1 MSERS
6 ASPSVA
12 PRRLSL
18 GGILTGLAALGLA
31 ILYVRLP
38 YMSSTW
44 PRYYHGLFYLL
55 LTGMSLSTLL
65 SFGWVK
71 IPEAWLQRVPSFG
84 ANRVYIPREGVG
96 YLLIMCVLFIG
107 SSLTQYNT
115 LMLVFAAMAGPFVV
129 NGSLAYTM
137 LKNARVK
144 RRTPPRAM
152 AGELFSVEVE
162 LENATPWLS
171 LWMMVVQDQIAYRE
185 ETSYPSILFTRVAP
199 ATAQLG
205 HYQVRLLQ
213 RGRHRFGPINISS
226 RFPLGLVERGC
237 LLQAAGEM
245 LIYPRIGRLSSHW
258 KRKLL
263 GASELVETSQPR
275 AGMFDDE
282 FHHLREYRAGD
293 NPRAI
298 HWRSSARRNML
309 IVRDFQQNR
318 EHHLAVLIDLW
329 PATSNPGGP
338 PLIEQVLTLVATLC
352 CEHRR
357 SCRGA
362 TLTVMGCG
370 RDVFRWEMQA
380 HDSGLESLLD
390 QLALIEPAQSDR
402 CAATLNELLQGA
414 SSSTRVVVVS
424 TRLQTDVPPTNRV
437 ETSGQFV
444 ESRRQRAA
452 VQWLAV
458 TADIFSDL
466 VWFPDDDLGR
476 PAPTGRVRELA
487 STASEGVAR

>member
-1 MSERS
+1 MSDRPASLS
-6 ASPSVA
+6 AA

-18 GGILTGLAALGLA
+18 GGILTGLTVLGLT
-31 ILYVRLP
+31 IVYVRLP
-38 YMSSTW
+38 YFSSNW
-44 PRYYHGLFYLL
+44 PPYYHTLFFLL
-55 LTGMSLSTLL
+55 LSGMGLSMLA
-65 SFGWVK
+65 SFGWVR
-71 IPEAWLQRVPSFG
+71 IPEAWRQRVPSFG

-96 YLLIMCVLFIG
+96 YLLIMCVLFVG

-137 LKNARVK
+137 LKNARVR

-171 LWMMVVQDQIAYRE
+171 LWMMVVQDQITYRE

-237 LLQAAGEM
+237 LMQAAGEM
-245 LIYPRIGRLSSHW
+245 LIYPRIGRLNSHW

-263 GASELVETSQPR
+263 GASELIETSQPR

-329 PATSNPGGP
+329 PAAAAAPGESTV
-338 PLIEQVLTLVATLC
+338 EQVLSLVATLC

-362 TLTVMGCG
+362 SLTVIGCG

-390 QLALIEPAQSDR
+390 QLALIEPAQTDR
-402 CAATLNELLQGA
+402 CAATLNELLQGV
-414 SSSTRVVVVS
+414 SSNTRVAVVS
-424 TRLQTDVPPTNRV
+424 TRPQTDVPRTVRT
-437 ETSGQFV
+437 ESSGSLV
-444 ESRRQRAA
+444 DSRRQRAA
-452 VQWLAV
+452 VQWLEV
-458 TADIFSDL
+458 TPDNFADL
-466 VWFPDDDLGR
+466 VWFPTEDFGR
-476 PAPTGRVRELA
+476 STQPRRSRELA
-487 STASEGVAR
+487 STATGGGAG